1 VTLRLRLPYPPSV
14 NTYWRHPTRG
24 PLAGR
29 HLISAQGREY
39 RAEVCRLV
47 AAGQAADACWL
58 TFTGPLDVRVILTP
72 PDRRRRDI
80 DNSSKALLDSLTH
93 AGVWGDDSQIKRL
106 LLDMHDPDPG
116 NGRAEVTI
124 GPKGEGASCSEP

>member
-1 VTLRLRLPYPPSV
+1 MTRTLRLPYPPSV
-14 NTYWRHPTRG
+14 NAYYRHPTRG

-29 HLISAQGREY
+29 HLISEKGREY
-39 RAEVCRLV
+39 RSAVCRI
-47 AAGQAADACWL
+47 AAGGAAL
-58 TFTGPLDVRVILTP
+58 TGTLAVAVTLVP

-80 DNSSKALLDSLTH
+80 DNPVKGLLDALTH

-106 LLDMHDPDPG
+106 VIDMHEPEPG

-124 GPKGEGASCSEP
+124 GPKGGAPCNEP

>member
-1 VTLRLRLPYPPSV
+1 MTRILRLPYPPST

-29 HLISAQGREY
+29 HLISAKGREY

-47 AAGQAADACWL
+47 ATGAAAL
-58 TFTGPLDVRVILTP
+58 SGPLDVCVILTP

-80 DNSSKALLDSLTH
+80 DNATKSLLDSLTH
-93 AGVWGDDSQIKRL
+93 AGVWGDDSQIRRL
-106 LLDMHDPDPG
+106 LLELRDPNPG
-116 NGRAEVTI
+116 HGSAEVTI
-124 GPKGEGASCSEP
+124 QPKGKTPCSES